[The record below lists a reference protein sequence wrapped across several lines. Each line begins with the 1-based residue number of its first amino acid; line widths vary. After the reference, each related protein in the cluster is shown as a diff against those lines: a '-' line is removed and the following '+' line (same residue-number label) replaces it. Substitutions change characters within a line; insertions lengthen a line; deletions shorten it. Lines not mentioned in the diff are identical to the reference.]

1 MKQIDGAADGNVGSI
16 PHTYINSHPKGF
28 WSRSFQKSEALSD
41 TKTTASKH
49 RVQYWLS
56 FSMQYDQLL
65 AWYCRLS
72 VCPSVGEEVYCG

>member
-1 MKQIDGAADGNVGSI
+1 MKQIDGAADGSVGSI

-28 WSRSFQKSEALSD
+28 WSKT

-56 FSMQYDQLL
+56 F
-65 AWYCRLS
+65 
-72 VCPSVGEEVYCG
+72 